1 MAKSRI
7 RVTRNSRQSNLRGE
21 LTQHG
26 VTMNVP
32 AFNDRVEIKFQLD
45 IDEKEVAA
53 LWRDLRSDLQPYGL
67 QPVQEIT
74 SVGSV
79 YFDNKDCDL
88 LRFSLF
94 GHLMLFRTRA
104 YELYGQPPEPISKYW
119 VEVKTAQGARRKK
132 RRFPLDKVALFE
144 FLEGREIDQAPSDLG
159 PQIGAG
165 EFIELYRQGQETVL
179 TMGLNPLLLVLCKRV
194 AFQGETVRLSID
206 WDVEYYHATTSIYDF
221 SSWKYLTG
229 PSAGKAG
236 KVILELKYVGG
247 EGVPTW
253 FSELQQRYPIRQREY
268 LKPVEGMQF
277 LFKGP
282 LRHHKEADYFLRLIN
297 AYMEN
302 SYSVEVGRPEVGRP
316 EVIADQRN

>member
-1 MAKSRI
+1 M
-7 RVTRNSRQSNLRGE
+7 
-21 LTQHG
+21 H
-26 VTMNVP
+26 VP
-32 AFNDRVEIKFQLD
+32 AFNDRIEIKFHLG

-53 LWRDLRSDLQPYGL
+53 LWSDLRSFLQPYGL

-88 LRFSLF
+88 LRFNLF

-104 YELYGQPPEPISKYW
+104 YELYGQPPEPISQYW

-132 RRFPLDKVALFE
+132 RRFPLDKAALFK
-144 FLEGREIDQAPSDLG
+144 FLVGREIDQAPSDID
-159 PQIGAG
+159 PQMGAA
-165 EFIELYRQGQETVL
+165 EFVDLYHQSQETVL

-206 WDVEYYHATTSIYDF
+206 WDVEYYHATTSIYDS

-236 KVILELKYVGG
+236 KVILELKYLVG

-253 FSELQQRYPIRQREY
+253 FSGLQQRYPIRQREY

-282 LRHHKEADYFLRLIN
+282 LRQHKEAQYFLRLIN
-297 AYMEN
+297 AYME
-302 SYSVEVGRPEVGRP
+302 SSLLG
-316 EVIADQRN
+316 